1 MGEERERERERE
13 RDMKCV
19 SVKFGKK
26 VQMFL
31 NELGT
36 SQILRG
42 WVDCRIRV
50 RGSEFV
56 LEERK
61 EVSQVT
67 TDP

>member
-1 MGEERERERERE
+1 MNE
-13 RDMKCV
+13 
-19 SVKFGKK
+19 FGDQSNF
-26 VQMFL
+26 VRV
-31 NELGT
+31 G
-36 SQILRG
+36 
-42 WVDCRIRV
+42 DCRIRV